1 MSWVTNIITKK
12 CPILDRI
19 EPGSREENEMR
30 TCCRQVTMVTVAHAS
45 LVALQSEVENG
56 EGVSEAAALYAT
68 LCKEGFPPHLVV
80 RVP

>member
-1 MSWVTNIITKK
+1 
-12 CPILDRI
+12 
-19 EPGSREENEMR
+19 
-30 TCCRQVTMVTVAHAS
+30 MVTVAHAS